1 MGSKAREG
9 AKTMSLEFVLLDY
22 QHAGV
27 AFMKKHNNKQT
38 KNRVFMIS
46 APLP

>member
-9 AKTMSLEFVLLDY
+9 AKAMSLEFVLLDY

-27 AFMKKHNNKQT
+27 TFMKNTQQQT
-38 KNRVFMIS
+38 KNRMFMIS